1 MPLAHEQLWSSLLSE
16 LSNSI
21 NRHSYDTWFSPTR
34 AVAFDEREQTLT
46 IEVPSRFFSD
56 WLSEHYLSLLET
68 IAHKIMQ
75 RTVSIKFVISS
86 ELQIKPRDFPTPQ
99 SSQPKENF
107 KFSSSFDAPGTHI
120 PSVTPLNPK
129 YTFSSFVVGPSNRF
143 AHAASLAVAE
153 APAKSYNPL
162 FLYGGVGLGK
172 THLLHAIGNF
182 INQMSPDKRV
192 VYVSSETFMNE
203 MIASIGAGTMRA
215 FRDRFRTVD
224 VLLIDDIQFL
234 VGKESTQEEF
244 FHTFNDLYNVH
255 KQIVATSDSH
265 PKEINLEERLR
276 SRFEWGLV
284 ADMQPPDFETRVAIL
299 SQMAES
305 EKIHVPNDVLAYI
318 ANQIKSNI
326 RELEGSLTRV
336 IAYSSLTK
344 SEIQIDLAREVL
356 RDMFTDDYRPITI
369 DLITEMVAR
378 EFNLKTSDLKARKRT
393 ATIVYP
399 RQIAMYL
406 ARELTD
412 FSLPEI
418 GRFFGGKD
426 HTTVIYGYDKIKD
439 KLLHDEKLRNLV
451 NRLSRQ
457 LKENKG

>member
-1 MPLAHEQLWSSLLSE
+1 MDHSQLWSSILNE
-16 LSNSI
+16 LNNSNSI
-21 NRHSYDTWFSPTR
+21 SKQSFDTWFSPTR
-34 AVAFDEREQTLT
+34 SVSYQEPEKQLNV
-46 IEVPSRFFSD
+46 EVPSRFFSD
-56 WLSEHYLSLLET
+56 WLTEHYLLLLQNIALKIYQET
-68 IAHKIMQ
+68 II
-75 RTVSIKFVISS
+75 IKFIVSAD
-86 ELQIKPRDFPTPQ
+86 LQIKPPEASSMRDEPRI
-99 SSQPKENF
+99 SSRVDELRG
-107 KFSSSFDAPGTHI
+107 SHI

-129 YTFSSFVVGPSNRF
+129 YTFGSFVVGNNNRF
-143 AHAASLAVAE
+143 AHAASSAVAE
-153 APAKSYNPL
+153 APAKSYNPM
-162 FLYGGVGLGK
+162 FIYGGVGLGK

-182 INQMSPDKRV
+182 INQTTPEKRV

-203 MIASIGAGTMRA
+203 MISSIGSGTMRA

-224 VLLIDDIQFL
+224 ILLIDDIQFL

-244 FHTFNDLYNVH
+244 FHTFNDLYNMH

-284 ADMQPPDFETRVAIL
+284 ADIQPPDFETRVAIL
-299 SQMAES
+299 SQMAEA
-305 EKIHVPNDVLAYI
+305 EKVFFPNDVLAYI

-336 IAYSSLTK
+336 LAFASLTK
-344 SEIQIDLAREVL
+344 REITMDLAREVL
-356 RDMFTDDYRPITI
+356 RDMLTEDFRPITI
-369 DLITEMVAR
+369 ERITDLVAK
-378 EFNLKTSDLKARKRT
+378 EFNLKTSDLKAKRRT
-393 ATIVYP
+393 ASIVYP

-439 KLLHDEKLRNLV
+439 KVASDEKFRNLI
-451 NRLSRQ
+451 NRFIRL
-457 LKENKG
+457 LKENAD

>member
-1 MPLAHEQLWSSLLSE
+1 MPIEFNRLWSSILSE
-16 LSNSI
+16 LTNTI
-21 NRHSYDTWFSPTR
+21 NKHSFDTWFAPTR
-34 AVAFDEREQTLT
+34 AISFSAEEHTLT

-56 WLSEHYLSLLET
+56 WLAEHYLSVLENLALK
-68 IAHKIMQ
+68 IAQ
-75 RTVSIKFVISS
+75 EPVTIKFIVSS
-86 ELQIKPRDFPTPQ
+86 SLQSKPRESPPLPPRADIYKAAGAF
-99 SSQPKENF
+99 E
-107 KFSSSFDAPGTHI
+107 PGAAHI
-120 PSVTPLNPK
+120 PSLTPLNSK
-129 YTFSSFVVGPSNRF
+129 YTFNSFVVGNSNRF

-203 MIASIGAGTMRA
+203 MIASIGSGTMRA

-305 EKIHVPNDVLAYI
+305 EKIYVPNDVLAYI

-326 RELEGSLTRV
+326 RELEGSLTRI
-336 IAYSSLTK
+336 IAFASLTK
-344 SEIQIDLAREVL
+344 SEITIDLAREVL

-369 DLITEMVAR
+369 DLITDMVAK
-378 EFNLKTSDLKARKRT
+378 EFNLKVSDLKAKKRT
-393 ATIVYP
+393 ASIVYP

-439 KLLHDEKLRNLV
+439 RLVTDEKLRNLV
-451 NRLSRQ
+451 NRLNRQ
-457 LKENKG
+457 LKENKS

>member
-1 MPLAHEQLWSSLLSE
+1 
-16 LSNSI
+16 
-21 NRHSYDTWFSPTR
+21 
-34 AVAFDEREQTLT
+34 
-46 IEVPSRFFSD
+46 
-56 WLSEHYLSLLET
+56 
-68 IAHKIMQ
+68 
-75 RTVSIKFVISS
+75 
-86 ELQIKPRDFPTPQ
+86 
-99 SSQPKENF
+99 
-107 KFSSSFDAPGTHI
+107 
-120 PSVTPLNPK
+120 
-129 YTFSSFVVGPSNRF
+129 
-143 AHAASLAVAE
+143 
-153 APAKSYNPL
+153 
-162 FLYGGVGLGK
+162 
-172 THLLHAIGNF
+172 LHAIGNF

-203 MIASIGAGTMRA
+203 MIASIGSGTMRA

-284 ADMQPPDFETRVAIL
+284 ADIQPPDFETRVAIL
-299 SQMAES
+299 SKMAES
-305 EKIHVPNDVLAYI
+305 EKIYVPNDVLAYI

-326 RELEGSLTRV
+326 RELEGSLTR
-336 IAYSSLTK
+336 ILAYASLTK
-344 SEIQIDLAREVL
+344 SEIKLDLAREVL

-369 DLITEMVAR
+369 DLITDMVAK
-378 EFNLKTSDLKARKRT
+378 EFSLKTSDLKARKRT
-393 ATIVYP
+393 ASIVYP

-406 ARELTD
+406 TRELTD

-451 NRLSRQ
+451 NRLTRQ
-457 LKENKG
+457 LKETKV

>member
-1 MPLAHEQLWSSLLSE
+1 M
-16 LSNSI
+16 
-21 NRHSYDTWFSPTR
+21 
-34 AVAFDEREQTLT
+34 
-46 IEVPSRFFSD
+46 
-56 WLSEHYLSLLET
+56 
-68 IAHKIMQ
+68 
-75 RTVSIKFVISS
+75 
-86 ELQIKPRDFPTPQ
+86 TP
-99 SSQPKENF
+99 E
-107 KFSSSFDAPGTHI
+107 
-120 PSVTPLNPK
+120 
-129 YTFSSFVVGPSNRF
+129 
-143 AHAASLAVAE
+143 
-153 APAKSYNPL
+153 
-162 FLYGGVGLGK
+162 
-172 THLLHAIGNF
+172 
-182 INQMSPDKRV
+182 KRV

-299 SQMAES
+299 SKMAEA
-305 EKIHVPNDVLAYI
+305 EKIHVPSDVLAYI

-336 IAYSSLTK
+336 IAYASLTK

-378 EFNLKTSDLKARKRT
+378 EFGLKTSDLKARKRT

-451 NRLSRQ
+451 NRLTRQ